1 MGSIKV
7 RLDVIEYLIYFWE
20 SIAQREKVADRY
32 FHEVAD
38 NPDMRLI
45 YDEEF
50 KPESVVKVLSAITNR
65 EMLNSPTKKESRF
78 WGQNLRMIED
88 LDAMRIIVNP
98 VKTLNLD
105 HLRDK
110 IDKDIEVVFVPDTMD
125 EYRIIDDK
133 LVVNFFRIMPSIFG
147 DGSVTLDGKD
157 LNSYFEEKVL
167 EV

>member
-32 FHEVAD
+32 FHEVAE
-38 NPDMRLI
+38 NPDMKLI

-50 KPESVVKVLSAITNR
+50 KSGSVVKVLSAITNR

-88 LDAMRIIVNP
+88 LDTMRSIVNP

-105 HLRDK
+105 HLKDK
-110 IDKDIEVVFVPDTMD
+110 IEKDIEIIFVPGTMD
-125 EYRIIDDK
+125 EYRIVGNK
-133 LVVNFFRIMPSIFG
+133 LIVNFFRIMPSMNG
-147 DGSVTLDGKD
+147 DGSVTLDSKD